1 MLQLCSVISKTMKLV
16 TAFVSQDFVLALF
29 LLLFFGS
36 GLLDY
41 KVDGEGICNSLAGGV
56 KWGMIHM

>member
-1 MLQLCSVISKTMKLV
+1 MKLV

-56 KWGMIHM
+56 KWGMIHI